1 MGNQDRQDGRED
13 WLDPHQHVRLSIGR
27 SWRRPEVLRGALAV
41 ALLSAAIAIALP
53 HYFGHQDS
61 HGLPSSQS
69 PTSPVFGFEPAFA
82 YDSDRRQG
90 VLFANSGDTWIWSK
104 NHWLL
109 AHPKVSPQPRY
120 SAAAAWHP
128 KMHQILLFGGYAKG
142 SAGPLRDTWAWT
154 GSTWMMV
161 GDSRTAP
168 TGGSVRM
175 AYDRERQEMVLILAG
190 SPVAPLTETWS
201 WDGSRWQQKL
211 ASVLPYRSPFTAA
224 YDAVTRSI
232 LMVAHTQDGR
242 RSETW
247 SWDGGSWQRL
257 APAHKPS
264 ASAHMLLMLEPISG
278 KLFLLQEV
286 GDRTGG
292 PIDIETWSWDGHD
305 WLQVVKGSEP
315 SNLAGA
321 ASVMDGAHLM
331 LAVFGTVSDGASRT
345 PLAAVWTWAAGTWVR
360 MQPNR

>member
-1 MGNQDRQDGRED
+1 MGNQDRLAGGED
-13 WLDPHQHVRLSIGR
+13 WLDPDQDELPSIGR
-27 SWRRPEVLRGALAV
+27 AWRRPEFLRALAV
-41 ALLSAAIAIALP
+41 ALLAAIAIALP
-53 HYFGHQDS
+53 LYFGHQNS
-61 HGLPSSQS
+61 HGPPASRA
-69 PTSPVFGFEPAFA
+69 PNSPVFGFEAAFA
-82 YDSDRRQG
+82 YDADRRQEL
-90 VLFANSGDTWIWSK
+90 LFDNNGNTWVWSK
-104 NHWLL
+104 RHWLL
-109 AHPKVSPQPRY
+109 ARPQVSPQPRH
-120 SAAAAWHP
+120 SATAAWHP
-128 KMHQILLFGGYAKG
+128 QMHRVLLFGGYAQG
-142 SAGPLRDTWAWT
+142 SNQPLGDTWAWT
-154 GSTWMMV
+154 GSTWMKLE
-161 GDSRTAP
+161 DSTRVP
-168 TGGSVRM
+168 PGGSVRM

-286 GDRTGG
+286 GDQTGG
-292 PIDIETWSWDGHD
+292 PIDTETWAWDGHD
-305 WLQVVKGSEP
+305 WLLVLKTSEP
-315 SNLAGA
+315 SNPAGA
-321 ASVMDGAHLM
+321 AAVMDGAHLV
-331 LAVFGTVSDGASRT
+331 LAVFGTVGDAASRS
-345 PLAAVWTWAAGTWVR
+345 PLAAVWTWAGGTWVR
-360 MQPNR
+360 LQPIR